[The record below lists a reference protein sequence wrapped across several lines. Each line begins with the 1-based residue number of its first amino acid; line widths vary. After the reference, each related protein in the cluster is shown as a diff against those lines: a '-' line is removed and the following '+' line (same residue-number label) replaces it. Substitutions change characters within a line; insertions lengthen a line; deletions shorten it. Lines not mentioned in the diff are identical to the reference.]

1 MGTTDRVAVEETRMI
16 TTIVVP
22 LDGSE
27 LSHGALPIANEIA
40 GALDA
45 SVLLLASGWG
55 STVEELETYL
65 TERSASLSV
74 PSSISVVP
82 DTFPATAIAAAVNDT
97 SDAIVMATHGRT
109 GFGKA
114 LLGSVA
120 EDVLKRSDH
129 PVLLVG
135 PKAAGPH
142 AFTGA
147 TMAVTTDGSPIS
159 AMILPRAARW
169 AKALAMD
176 VVVISAVA
184 GGGTP
189 LGGADPE
196 TLSNAV
202 ASAVSF
208 FEREGVTARSES
220 VVGADAADAVA
231 DWANANNIAMVAMA
245 THGRGGLAR
254 TALGSTTM
262 RTVHNCACPVLV
274 QKPAG

>member
-1 MGTTDRVAVEETRMI
+1 MI
-16 TTIVVP
+16 STIVLP

-27 LSHGALPIANEIA
+27 LSHGALPIANELAAAI
-40 GALDA
+40 DA

-55 STVEELETYL
+55 STVTELESYL
-65 TERSASLSV
+65 NEKASSLSV
-74 PSSISVVP
+74 PVSISVVP

-97 SDAIVMATHGRT
+97 NDTIVMATHGRT

-114 LLGSVA
+114 LLGSVS

-135 PKAAGPH
+135 PKATK
-142 AFTGA
+142 FRSFSGA

-159 AMILPRAARW
+159 ALILPRAARW
-169 AKALAMD
+169 AKALGMD
-176 VVVISAVA
+176 VVVLSATA

-189 LGGADPE
+189 LGGTDPE
-196 TLSNAV
+196 VLTNAV
-202 ASAVSF
+202 DSAVSF
-208 FEREGVTARSES
+208 FTREGVTARSES
-220 VVGADAADAVA
+220 VVGANAADAVA
-231 DWANANNIAMVAMA
+231 DWANAHDIAMVAMA

-262 RTVHNCACPVLV
+262 RTVHNCHCPVLV
-274 QKPAG
+274 QKPG

>member
-1 MGTTDRVAVEETRMI
+1 MI
-16 TTIVVP
+16 TTLVVP

-27 LSHGALPIANEIA
+27 LSHGALPIANELAAAI
-40 GALDA
+40 DA
-45 SVLLLASGWG
+45 SILLLASGWG
-55 STVEELETYL
+55 STVSELEDYL
-65 TERSASLSV
+65 NEKAASLSGPV
-74 PSSISVVP
+74 SISVVP
-82 DTFPATAIAAAVNDT
+82 DTFPATAISAAVNDT
-97 SDAIVMATHGRT
+97 NDAIVMATHGRT

-135 PKAAGPH
+135 PKATS
-142 AFTGA
+142 FRSFSGA

-159 AMILPRAARW
+159 ALILPRAARW
-169 AKALAMD
+169 AKALGMD
-176 VVVISAVA
+176 VVVVSATA

-196 TLSNAV
+196 ALSNAV
-202 ASAVSF
+202 ESAVSF
-208 FEREGVTARSES
+208 FSREGVTARSEN

-231 DWANANNIAMVAMA
+231 DWANTNNIAMVAMA

-262 RTVHNCACPVLV
+262 RTVHNCHCPVLV
-274 QKPAG
+274 QKPV